1 VWRADGKSV
10 KCYSYSVLHIILG
23 RLYLVFRVSL
33 ENFKYSWRDFTFKIF
48 LHDLMS
54 ERWRIKKAG
63 PSLAIEDMIERM
75 LGSEFVVEEFDPV
88 RPLAQQVDGA
98 HVLLVRSVPVTREVI
113 DAAPRLRLIQ
123 RPGVHLEA
131 VDLQHASARG
141 IPVCTVPATLTHGGE
156 DVAEHMMFLA
166 LALAKQ
172 YREALASLAAR
183 RIGVPSTHVLRGK
196 VLGLVGLGR
205 TGGAV
210 VGMARGFGMRVW
222 AVKRSVNEGMRE
234 AMGLEWLKTPDDLP
248 ELLRQSDFVSLHVPL
263 NQQTTGLIGPAEIAL
278 MKPSAFLINV
288 ARGRVV
294 DRAALLAALREQRLA
309 GAGLDVF
316 WDEPIDPADPLLALP
331 NVIATPHVA
340 NMTVETIETIARVSA
355 ENIRRVQAGLSP
367 MHQIVKSPDV
377 SR

>member
-1 VWRADGKSV
+1 
-10 KCYSYSVLHIILG
+10 
-23 RLYLVFRVSL
+23 
-33 ENFKYSWRDFTFKIF
+33 
-48 LHDLMS
+48 MS
-54 ERWRIKKAG
+54 EKWRVKKAG

-75 LGSEFVVEEFDPV
+75 LGSEFVIEEFDPAQ
-88 RPLAQQVDGA
+88 PLAQQVNGA

-113 DAAPRLRLIQ
+113 ESAPRLRLIQ
-123 RPGVHLEA
+123 RPGVHVEA
-131 VDLQHASARG
+131 VDIEHASTRG
-141 IPVCTVPATLTHGGE
+141 IAVCNVPATLTHGGE
-156 DVAEHMMFLA
+156 DVAEHVMFLA
-166 LALAKQ
+166 LALAKR

-183 RIGVPSTHVLRGK
+183 RIGLPSTHVLRGK

-205 TGGAV
+205 TGSAV

-222 AVKRSVNEGMRE
+222 AVKRTVNESMRK
-234 AMGLEWLKTPDDLP
+234 AMGLEWLKTPDYLP

-294 DRAALLAALREQRLA
+294 DRAALLAALREHRLA

-316 WDEPIDPADPLLALP
+316 WDEPIDPDDPLLGLP

-355 ENIRRVQAGLSP
+355 DNIRRVRAGLSP
-367 MHQIVKSPDV
+367 MHQVLV
-377 SR
+377 SH